1 MRNLIVVWVAIVAVL
16 ITMTLTLSREVTVFK
31 GIADAREIT
40 VNSEKAVEISRI
52 DVVPGQTVGKGD
64 LLVQLRRPELEMRMT
79 ELTHSLEQTKAQ
91 AHADAGSIASQ
102 IRQLR
107 AERASTL
114 NRYNSEI
121 EELQAVQ
128 KLNRELTSELKSIK
142 TGHFKKDESN
152 LTQLRIENLNKD
164 LALSLDAIDLR
175 IRHLRKISDQ
185 PVEVQIKAME
195 EELRILEEE
204 KQKLR
209 IVSPI
214 QGVIGSV
221 NFKEGEK
228 VSPFTPI
235 MTLHTKSP
243 SYIKGFIYEN
253 VYNKV
258 GIGQIVKVT
267 SVADRQNRIE
277 GEVVGIGSRIVLFPE
292 RLWRRP
298 DVQLWGIEVQIKI
311 PEHNSFLLG
320 EKVTIA
326 PAGQI
331 RRSFFAKLFSL
342 ISPSGHASE
351 VSRAEQVVFN
361 DLKYDS
367 DGAPLEGSGVVYLE
381 DLDRYCIISDDTD
394 KDRAILFLA
403 DSTGCVRE
411 NVLIGGAGRISDME
425 SICTGD
431 SNMLFIAAS
440 QSYSK
445 KGNLPDKRKVL
456 LRVSRKGSAFTTT
469 GKVLLY
475 DLLDRWRNA
484 YPEEIAAQFLNHA
497 FESRTADIEGMFFS
511 GRDLCFGFKNPLLD
525 SASVI
530 IRVSS
535 DQLFSGNDLD
545 QKAVSVWKTVHLE
558 FEQDPH
564 HISDLFYKDGVLFI
578 TSVDDKEGKNGCV
591 WKYNGS
597 GITLVRSF
605 PSTKPEGVCID
616 SEDNIALVFDNG
628 KKKLSQIAIM
638 MSESHSLP
646 IRKE

>member
-1 MRNLIVVWVAIVAVL
+1 M
-16 ITMTLTLSREVTVFK
+16 MTLTLSREVSVFQ

-40 VNSEKAVEISRI
+40 VNSENAVEIRRI
-52 DVVPGQTVGKGD
+52 NVVPGQTVGKGD
-64 LLVQLRRPELEMRMT
+64 LLLQLRRPELEMRMT

-152 LTQLRIENLNKD
+152 LTQLRIENLKKD

-175 IRHLRKISDQ
+175 IRQLRNISDQ

-204 KQKLR
+204 KLKLR

-235 MTLHTKSP
+235 MTLHTRSP
-243 SYIKGFIYEN
+243 SYIRGFIYEN
-253 VYNKV
+253 IYNKV
-258 GIGQIVKVT
+258 SIGQIVKIT

-320 EKVTIA
+320 EKVTIT

-331 RRSFFAKLFSL
+331 RRTFFDKLFSL

-351 VSRAEQVVFN
+351 IPRTERVVFY
-361 DLKYDS
+361 DLKSGS
-367 DGAPLEGSGVVYLE
+367 DIPPLEGSGIIYLE
-381 DLDRYCIISDDTD
+381 DLDRYCIISDDTE

-403 DSTGCVRE
+403 DTAG
-411 NVLIGGAGRISDME
+411 NVLEEVLVSGAGSISDME

-431 SNMLFIAAS
+431 SNVFYIAAS

-456 LRVSRKGSAFTTT
+456 LRVSRKGSVFTTT
-469 GKVLLY
+469 ERVFLY
-475 DLLDRWRNA
+475 DLLDKWRKDF
-484 YPEEIAAQFLNHA
+484 PEEKAAHFLNHA
-497 FESRTADIEGMFFS
+497 CDSRKIDIEGMFFCE
-511 GRDLCFGFKNPLLD
+511 GNLCFGFKNPLLD
-525 SASVI
+525 NASVI
-530 IRVSS
+530 VSVSS
-535 DQLFSGNDLD
+535 DQLFSGNDLE
-545 QKAVSVWKTVHLE
+545 QKAVSVWKTFHLE
-558 FEQDPH
+558 FEQNRH
-564 HISDLFYKDGVLFI
+564 HISDLFYKDGVLLF
-578 TSVDDKEGKNGCV
+578 TSVDDQEGRNGCL
-591 WKYNGS
+591 WKYNGTEAS
-597 GITLVRSF
+597 LLKSF
-605 PSTKPEGVCID
+605 SSMKPEGVCTD

-628 KKKLSQIAIM
+628 KKKLSQISIIVNGLQRLTVR
-638 MSESHSLP
+638 E
-646 IRKE
+646 E